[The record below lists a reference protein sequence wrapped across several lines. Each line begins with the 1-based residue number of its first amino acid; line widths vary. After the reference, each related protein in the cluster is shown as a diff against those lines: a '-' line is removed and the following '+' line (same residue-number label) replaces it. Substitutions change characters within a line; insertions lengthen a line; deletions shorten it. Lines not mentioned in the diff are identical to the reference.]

1 MAENVDVDELK
12 SRISMVDLAVACGV
26 EMKKSGNEFKGL
38 CPFHS
43 ERTPSF
49 TVTPHKS
56 DGYYC
61 FGCGDG
67 GDHIAFLQN
76 LYSTDFPGALDKL
89 QEIVGT
95 GTTTGTKRVKSQ
107 PKPRPES
114 TDPWQPMG
122 AGPEVDP
129 PATLSINRD
138 GKWVDVPV
146 VASWAYRDTDGGLHG
161 FTCRVEPEPGKK
173 EIIPL
178 TWMANTET
186 GATDLR
192 RKSLPE
198 PRLLYGA
205 ELLSR
210 HPRANV
216 ILTEGEKA
224 ADAARR
230 LLTGKPFIVLSWP
243 GGGKAVSK
251 ADWSLLADRK
261 IVGWPDCD
269 SKRDQKTGDYLP
281 YCDQPGMSAM
291 LAIAERV
298 AEHGAKMRIVRV
310 PEPGQIED
318 GWDAADAEA
327 DGWDAARVVAHI
339 KGNAC
344 KPEDLRPADPK
355 PKPEPEKPPETPAT
369 QSDNPQWM
377 PFRCLG
383 VDEGTYYYLPYSTQ
397 QVTPISAAGH
407 SNKSNL
413 LQLAG
418 LEWWESTFASKNG
431 PDWTA
436 GASYL
441 FDLNASIGTFDATKV
456 RGRGAWF
463 DDGKSVLHLGDR
475 LLVDG
480 KEMSISD
487 FQTRFIYERKPPL
500 EGLMPEGHLDER
512 EALRLHQ
519 VTGMLNWQKPI
530 NAALLAGW
538 IVLAPICG
546 AMSWR
551 SHIWLTGQRGTGK
564 SWMIDNIIA
573 PAIGASGLTV
583 QSNSTEA
590 GIRQRLKQDARPVIF
605 DEAEGENQHA
615 RHRMQAVLELA
626 RQASSDGLAEIAKGT
641 AGGKALSFKVR
652 SMFLMGSIN
661 VGLAQASDKSRFTV
675 LTLTKAPH
683 GVEGRRQFEELED
696 TVNNT
701 MTKEF
706 CAALRART
714 YHLIP
719 VIRQNAKVF
728 AKAAAEHIGNQ
739 RAGDQ
744 LGALL
749 AGAWSL
755 GSSEAVTA
763 EDAME
768 YVTGQDWGLDAD
780 DAMDSDETML
790 MHHLLSSRMDIEVQ
804 GGMRRARTVAEIIE
818 KLAAS
823 VLGVTVN
830 DFEYTEEDG
839 KQALA
844 RAGIRYSDGMV
855 IVSESHPRLKEILRD
870 TPWGGG
876 WADIIA
882 RISDAERVAA
892 YRFAGMR
899 TRAVRIPVEEIIG

>member
-1 MAENVDVDELK
+1 MADQIDVDELK
-12 SRISMVDLAVACGV
+12 SRISMVDLVTACGV
-26 EMKKSGNEFKGL
+26 EMKKQGNEYKGL

-49 TVTPHKS
+49 TVTPAK
-56 DGYYC
+56 GEAYYC
-61 FGCGDG
+61 FGCGEG
-67 GDHIAFLQN
+67 GDHIQFLQN
-76 LYSTDFPGALDKL
+76 LYSTDFPGALGKL

-95 GTTTGTKRVKSQ
+95 GTTSCATRRKS
-107 PKPRPES
+107 PPAKKPAEPE
-114 TDPWQPMG
+114 PWQHLG
-122 AGPEVDP
+122 AGPEQEP
-129 PATLSINRD
+129 PETLSVNRD
-138 GKWVDVPV
+138 GKWIDAPV
-146 VASWAYRDTDGGLHG
+146 VASWAYRDTDGGLLG
-161 FTCRVEPEPGKK
+161 YTCRVEPEPGKK

-178 TWMANTET
+178 TWMTNTQT
-186 GATDLR
+186 GASELR

-198 PRLLYGA
+198 PRSLYGA
-205 ELLSR
+205 ELLSAN
-210 HPRANV
+210 PKANV
-216 ILTEGEKA
+216 ILVEGEKA

-230 LLTGKPFIVLSWP
+230 MLKGKPFIVLSWP

-251 ADWSLLADRK
+251 ADWSLLKGRK

-269 SKRDQKTGDYLP
+269 SKRDHKTGEYFPHDE
-281 YCDQPGMSAM
+281 QPGTSAM
-291 LAIAERV
+291 LAIAEQI
-298 AEHGAKMRIVRV
+298 EQHGATMRIVRV

-327 DGWDAARVVAHI
+327 EGWDAARVVKHI
-339 KGNAC
+339 KDNAV
-344 KPEDLRPADPK
+344 KPSDLI
-355 PKPEPEKPPETPAT
+355 PEPPAEEPQPEPA
-369 QSDNPQWM
+369 WM

-383 VDEGTYYYLPYSTQ
+383 VDEGTYYYLPSTTQ
-397 QVTPISAAGH
+397 QVTAISAAGH
-407 SNKSNL
+407 SNKANL
-413 LQLAG
+413 LQLAS
-418 LEWWESTFASKNG
+418 LEWWEATFASKNG

-480 KEMSISD
+480 QHVKISE
-487 FQTRFIYERKPPL
+487 FNTRYIYERKPPL
-500 EGLMPEGHLDER
+500 EGLMPEGHLDES

-538 IVLAPICG
+538 VVLAPICG

-551 SHIWLTGQRGTGK
+551 PHIWLTGQRGTGK
-564 SWMIDNIIA
+564 SWVVTNIIA
-573 PAIGASGLTV
+573 PAIGASSLTV

-590 GIRQRLKQDARPVIF
+590 GIRQRLRQDARPVVF
-605 DEAEGENQHA
+605 DEAEGENQHG

-626 RQASSDGLAEIAKGT
+626 RQASSDGVAEVAKGT
-641 AGGKALSFKVR
+641 AGGKAMSFKVR

-675 LTLTKAPH
+675 LTLGKAPH
-683 GVEGRRQFEELED
+683 GIEGRRQFEALED

-701 MTKEF
+701 MTKQF

-755 GSSEAVTA
+755 GSSEVITDDEAA
-763 EDAME
+763 E
-768 YVTGQDWGLDAD
+768 YVQGQDWGLDQD
-780 DAMDSDETML
+780 ESMDSDETML
-790 MHHLLSSRMDIEVQ
+790 AHHLLSSKMDVEVQ
-804 GGMRRARTVAEIIE
+804 GGLRRVRTVAEIIE

-823 VLGVTVN
+823 VLDVSVN
-830 DFEYTEEDG
+830 DFEYQEEDG
-839 KQALA
+839 RQALA

-855 IVSESHPRLKEILRD
+855 IVSESHPRLKEILKD

-876 WADIIA
+876 WADILSRVEGA
-882 RISDAERVAA
+882 TRIPA
-892 YRFAGMR
+892 YRFAGMT
-899 TRAVRIPVEEIIG
+899 TRAVKLPVEAILH

>member
-1 MAENVDVDELK
+1 MAARIDVDELK
-12 SRISMVDLAVACGV
+12 SRISMVELAGACGV
-26 EMKKSGNEFKGL
+26 ELKKQGNEYKGL

-43 ERTPSF
+43 EKTPSF
-49 TVTPHKS
+49 TVTPNKS

-61 FGCGDG
+61 FGCGEG
-67 GDHIAFLQN
+67 GDHVAFISK
-76 LYSTDFPGALDKL
+76 LYGTDFQDSLEKL
-89 QEIVGT
+89 QEIAGT
-95 GTTTGTKRVKSQ
+95 GIATGEARPKRA
-107 PKPRPES
+107 PKEPEPE
-114 TDPWQPMG
+114 TWQPLG
-122 AGPEVDP
+122 AGPEQDA
-129 PATLSINRD
+129 PATLAVNRD
-138 GKWVDVPV
+138 GKWVDLPV
-146 VASWAYRDTDGGLHG
+146 VAAWAYRDLAGGLHG
-161 FTCRVEPEPGKK
+161 YTCRIEPEPGKK

-178 TWMANTET
+178 TWMTNTET
-186 GATDLR
+186 GSTELR

-205 ELLSR
+205 EYLQSN
-210 HPRANV
+210 PKANV
-216 ILTEGEKA
+216 ILVEGEKA

-251 ADWSLLADRK
+251 ADWQLLANRK

-269 SKRDQKTGDYLP
+269 SKRDMQTGEYKP
-281 YCDQPGMSAM
+281 HHEQPGTSAM
-291 LAIAERV
+291 LDIAARV
-298 AEHGAKMRIVRV
+298 SEHGATMRIVNV
-310 PEPGQIED
+310 PQPGELED

-327 DGWDAARVVAHI
+327 EGWDATRVV
-339 KGNAC
+339 KYLKDNAA
-344 KPEDLRPADPK
+344 KPVDLVPSDDQPPADDQPNE
-355 PKPEPEKPPETPAT
+355 PEPEPSQPC
-369 QSDNPQWM
+369 M

-383 VDEGTYYYLPYSTQ
+383 VDEGNYYYLPSSTQ

-413 LQLAG
+413 LQLAP
-418 LEWWESTFASKNG
+418 LEWWESTFGAKNG

-441 FDLNASIGTFDATKV
+441 FELNAAIGTFDATKV

-463 DDGKSVLHLGDR
+463 DDGRSVLHLGDR

-480 KEMSISD
+480 KQIPITD

-500 EGLMPEGHLDER
+500 EGLMPEGHLDES

-519 VTGMLNWQKPI
+519 ITGMLNWQKPI
-530 NAALLAGW
+530 NSTLLAGW
-538 IVLAPICG
+538 IVLSPICG
-546 AMSWR
+546 AMQWR
-551 SHIWLTGQRGTGK
+551 PHVWLTGQRGTGK
-564 SWMIDNIIA
+564 TWLVDNIIA
-573 PAIGASGLTV
+573 PAIGASSLTV

-590 GIRQRLKQDARPVIF
+590 GIRQRLKQDARPVVF

-615 RHRMQAVLELA
+615 RQRMQAVLELA

-675 LTLTKAPH
+675 LTLSKAPH
-683 GVEGRRQFEELED
+683 GIEGRKQFEALEE

-706 CAALRART
+706 CAGLRART

-719 VIRQNAKVF
+719 TIRKSAKVF

-755 GSSEAVTA
+755 GSSEVVTEA
-763 EDAME
+763 EAAD
-768 YVTGQDWGLDAD
+768 YVRGQDWGLDAD
-780 DAMDSDETML
+780 ESMDSDETML
-790 MHHLLSSRMDIEVQ
+790 MQHLLSSRIDIEIQ
-804 GGMRRARTVAEIIE
+804 GGFRRTRTVAEILE
-818 KLAAS
+818 KLSSAHMDQPS
-823 VLGVTVN
+823 N
-830 DFEYTEEDG
+830 DFEYMPEDG
-839 KQALA
+839 KQAIA
-844 RAGIRYSDGMV
+844 RAGIRYADGFV
-855 IVSESHPRLKEILRD
+855 IISESHPRLKEILRD

-876 WADIIA
+876 WGDIIS
-882 RISDAERVAA
+882 RISGAERLTA

-899 TRAVRIPVEEIIG
+899 TRAIKIPIEQIIQ